1 MLRILA
7 DFGRLF
13 LLILFLPLFIIFIGP
28 LLCLAVLRGRQPAG
42 PITLNMSRYAPAGR
56 LGAFFLGLFLWVLV
70 WGGLAWLAM
79 AAITPLTIAGI
90 PLPVAGKQLPLAATA
105 APGSPSTPTALPAS
119 PTPSPS
125 STRPPEP
132 TSTLVSSQELASA
145 TPSSAPTGSVTQ
157 TPAPAP
163 AVTTTRPDSLVA
175 PASPEAEQPTG
186 TASPGI
192 TATGTLTA
200 TSQPGPTTADQQAAI
215 TAVREGNLL
224 LREAILLANEENLTR
239 LETIWQGRAL
249 TIARSFATEVYERYT
264 QPIEVDFDY
273 VVGPVIQDA
282 GGNAGEVTV
291 ISRENWRY
299 RGADETEDE
308 LFEFTYRLGWQDG
321 RWVITSYTYRNLAT
335 ATPTITPGS
344 TPLTVTPTT
353 GVTLPANN

>member
-1 MLRILA
+1 
-7 DFGRLF
+7 
-13 LLILFLPLFIIFIGP
+13 
-28 LLCLAVLRGRQPAG
+28 V
-42 PITLNMSRYAPAGR
+42 
-56 LGAFFLGLFLWVLV
+56 
-70 WGGLAWLAM
+70 
-79 AAITPLTIAGI
+79 
-90 PLPVAGKQLPLAATA
+90 
-105 APGSPSTPTALPAS
+105 
-119 PTPSPS
+119 
-125 STRPPEP
+125 
-132 TSTLVSSQELASA
+132 
-145 TPSSAPTGSVTQ
+145 
-157 TPAPAP
+157 
-163 AVTTTRPDSLVA
+163 VA
-175 PASPEAEQPTG
+175 PASPEAEQPTS
-186 TASPGI
+186 TASSGI

-249 TIARSFATEVYERYT
+249 TIARSFATEVYKRYT